1 MKWRDRFG
9 LLFMFPCVTAQVPE
23 TFYKYKTEDVLELFF
38 ASLTAANV
46 TVPFR
51 AILSSRPGVKQHLGP
66 YVPLPKLP
74 RSALGEA
81 A

>member
-1 MKWRDRFG
+1 MCWRF
-9 LLFMFPCVTAQVPE
+9 
-23 TFYKYKTEDVLELFF
+23 FF

-46 TVPFR
+46 TIPFR

>member
-1 MKWRDRFG
+1 MDSYLCSRVEQPKFLKRFINTKQRMCWRF
-9 LLFMFPCVTAQVPE
+9 
-23 TFYKYKTEDVLELFF
+23 FF

-46 TVPFR
+46 TIPFR